1 MSDRALGR
9 MKSAK
14 SPPKDRVSSPDRSQ
28 SRGRGAEPRM
38 VWKQTQLAR
47 IRGLALIFFVFLN
60 VSLLP
65 AKASPA
71 PAQSPT
77 CESHQL
83 ASLDLE
89 ISAGGA
95 VLIPV
100 TVNRARLY
108 MYLEIASP
116 WTVVSEQAVVRFA
129 LQRTDVDKV
138 LEFTL
143 GDKHVQQYATMSFQ
157 LGDITY
163 SREHLLIDPQS
174 TSTGRYTRSDIIG
187 FLGVDFLWKMDLDLD
202 LAHRK
207 LNLYEPSKC
216 PGREVYWSN
225 QYNVV
230 PLRRDAF
237 GNFFFPMELDGRKL
251 EAILT
256 TNGSVSTLST
266 DVTKRVY
273 GFDKNSSDIES
284 VADGDGNTIA
294 QYRAMKLTASGLTV
308 VDEKI
313 QLTDPPSNTCR
324 LTKKGDAIGYTD
336 CLYRY
341 PLRLGNDILKRLH
354 VYIATKENMMYFTG
368 NADES
373 PMPGT
378 K

>member
-1 MSDRALGR
+1 
-9 MKSAK
+9 
-14 SPPKDRVSSPDRSQ
+14 
-28 SRGRGAEPRM
+28 M
-38 VWKQTQLAR
+38 VLKQTQLAR
-47 IRGLALIFFVFLN
+47 IRGFALIFFVLPN

-65 AKASPA
+65 AKASPTS
-71 PAQSPT
+71 AQSLS

-89 ISAGGA
+89 IPVSGA
-95 VLIPV
+95 VLVPV
-100 TVNRARLY
+100 TVNQARLY
-108 MYLEIASP
+108 MYLEVASP
-116 WTVVSEQAVVRFA
+116 WTSVSEQAVVRFA
-129 LQRTDVDKV
+129 LQRTDISKD
-138 LEFTL
+138 LDITF
-143 GDKHVQQYATMSFQ
+143 GDKRVQQYATMSFQ
-157 LGDITY
+157 LGDVTY
-163 SREHLLIDPQS
+163 SQEHLLIDPHS
-174 TSTGRYTRSDIIG
+174 TSARRYARPDIIG
-187 FLGVDFLWKMDLDLD
+187 ILGIDFLWKMDLDLD

-216 PGREVYWSN
+216 PGREVYWAS

-256 TNGSVSTLST
+256 TNDSVSTLST
-266 DVTKRVY
+266 DVTRRVY
-273 GFDKNSSDIES
+273 GFDKNSSGIES
-284 VADGDGNTIA
+284 VADGDGHTIA

-313 QLTDPPSNTCR
+313 KLTDPPNNTCR
-324 LTKKGDAIGYTD
+324 LTKKDDAIGYTD

-341 PLRLGNDILKRLH
+341 PLRLGSDILQRLH

-373 PMPGT
+373 PTPGT

>member
-1 MSDRALGR
+1 
-9 MKSAK
+9 
-14 SPPKDRVSSPDRSQ
+14 
-28 SRGRGAEPRM
+28 M
-38 VWKQTQLAR
+38 VLKQTELAG
-47 IRGLALIFFVFLN
+47 IRGFALISFALLY
-60 VSLLP
+60 VSL
-65 AKASPA
+65 AKAA
-71 PAQSPT
+71 PTAQSLT

-89 ISAGGA
+89 VSDGGA
-95 VLIPV
+95 VLVPV
-100 TVNRARLY
+100 TVNRALAY

-116 WTVVSEQAVVRFA
+116 LTAVSDQAVARFA
-129 LQRTDVDKV
+129 LGRTDIGKGLDI
-138 LEFTL
+138 TS
-143 GDKHVQQYATMSFQ
+143 GDKRVQQFATMSFQ

-163 SREHLLIDPQS
+163 SQEHLLIDPHS
-174 TSTGRYTRSDIIG
+174 TSARRYTRSDIIG
-187 FLGVDFLWKMDLDLD
+187 ILGIDLLWKMDIDLD

-207 LNLYEPSKC
+207 LNLYEPSNC
-216 PGREVYWSN
+216 PGREVYWSS

-256 TNGSVSTLST
+256 TNDPVSTLST
-266 DVTKRVY
+266 DVTRRVY
-273 GFDKNSSDIES
+273 GFDKKSSGIES
-284 VADGDGNTIA
+284 AADEDGHTIA
-294 QYRAMKLTASGLTV
+294 QYRAMKLTANGLTV

-313 QLTDPPSNTCR
+313 KLTDPPNNTCR

-341 PLRLGNDILKRLH
+341 PLRLGSDILQRLH

-368 NADES
+368 NADQS
-373 PMPGT
+373 SMPEP